1 MIKMLLVG
9 ELNDTLHSL
18 SECLMGDFQVQMCSE
33 NARNVKDMVR
43 ILRPG
48 ILVFNIVEINEDVK
62 EIFETLKVKLNRMP
76 VLIIGTQDM
85 YVQLNELADGFDN
98 KGILYRPLKG
108 TDVLMYCYQLLNIE
122 IPKHKEDII
131 VKPSVKKKILIV
143 DDNALVLRE
152 MKSMLEKSYD
162 VLLANSG
169 EKGLICMKNKKP
181 DLVMLDYDMPGMD
194 GRETFENI
202 KKDEELQNIPVI
214 FLTSVAEKK
223 QILAVLK
230 NMPDGYILKPPSRDK
245 IINAIKEALG
255 E

>member
-18 SECLMGDFQVQMCSE
+18 SECLIGDFQVQMCSE
-33 NARNVKDMVR
+33 NAKNVKDMVR
-43 ILRPG
+43 ILRPA

-62 EIFETLKVKLNRMP
+62 ETFETLKVKLNRIPM
-76 VLIIGTQDM
+76 LIIGTYDM
-85 YVQLNELADGFDN
+85 HIQLNELADGFT
-98 KGILYRPLKG
+98 KKEIIYRPLKG
-108 TDVLMYCYQLLNIE
+108 TDVLMHCYQLLNIG
-122 IPKHKEDII
+122 IPKNGDDT
-131 VKPSVKKKILIV
+131 VKSNVKKKILIV
-143 DDNALVLRE
+143 DDNALVLRK

-169 EKGLICMKNKKP
+169 EKGLICIKNKKP

-194 GRETFENI
+194 GKETFERI
-202 KKDEELQNIPVI
+202 KKDEELQNIPII

-230 NMPDGYILKPPSRDK
+230 NMPDRYILKPPSKDK
-245 IINAIKEALG
+245 IISAIKEALG

>member
-1 MIKMLLVG
+1 MMKMLLIG

-18 SECLMGDFQVQMCSE
+18 SVCLMKDFQVQMCSE
-33 NARNVKDMVR
+33 NAKNVKDMVR
-43 ILRPG
+43 ILRPA

-62 EIFETLKVKLNRMP
+62 EIFETLKVKLDRMP
-76 VLIIGTQDM
+76 VLIIGTHDM
-85 YVQLNELADGFDN
+85 HIQLNELADGFTK
-98 KGILYRPLKG
+98 KGIIYRPLKG

-122 IPKHKEDII
+122 IPKNGDDK
-131 VKPSVKKKILIV
+131 VKPNVKKKILIV

-169 EKGLICMKNKKP
+169 EKGLICIKDKKP

-194 GRETFENI
+194 GRETFERI

-214 FLTSVAEKK
+214 FLTSVAERK
-223 QILAVLK
+223 QIVAVLR
-230 NMPDGYILKPPSRDK
+230 NVPDGYILKPPSK
-245 IINAIKEALG
+245 NIIISKIKEVLG